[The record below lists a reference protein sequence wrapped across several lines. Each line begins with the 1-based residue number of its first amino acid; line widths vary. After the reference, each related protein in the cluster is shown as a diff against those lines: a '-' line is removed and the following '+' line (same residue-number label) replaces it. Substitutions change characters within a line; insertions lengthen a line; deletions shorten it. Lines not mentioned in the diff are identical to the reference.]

1 MRGDKHVSMMK
12 DGMVFDLKDFIEPT
26 ALGQRWSKRIREIE
40 DREGEGAADDGLSD

>member
-40 DREGEGAADDGLSD
+40 DREPEGAADDGLSD